1 MAEHRTGPVRSE
13 SARLAILTATAQLF
27 STRGYDHLTME
38 GIASRAG
45 VGKQTIYRWW
55 GSKGALVAE
64 CLIEGL
70 LLPERF
76 TPADT
81 GDLRA
86 DLVGWLGRIID
97 TVDKLGGDAFLRS
110 LIVAAAE
117 SDDVGARLQEGLGVG
132 DDLVDRLRSAVASGD
147 LRADA
152 PLEEIG
158 EALVGAVILRSLS
171 RMPDRRDEVPER
183 LVDAVLGG
191 QRD

>member
-13 SARLAILTATAQLF
+13 KARVDILSATAHLF
-27 STRGYDHLTME
+27 ATRGYEHLTME
-38 GIASRAG
+38 GIAAEAG

-55 GSKGALVAE
+55 GSKGGLVAE

-70 LLPERF
+70 LLPIHPP
-76 TPADT
+76 PADS

-86 DLVGWLGRIID
+86 DLSIWLSEILAG
-97 TVDKLGGDAFLRS
+97 TELLGGAAFLRS

-117 SDDVGARLQEGLGVG
+117 NDEVAARLEVSLGVNSA
-132 DDLVDRLRSAVASGD
+132 LESRLRSAVRAGE

-158 EALVGAVILRSLS
+158 EALIGAVLVRALIRVPSPQS
-171 RMPDRRDEVPER
+171 DTADRII
-183 LVDAVLGG
+183 DAVLGG
-191 QRD
+191 KL